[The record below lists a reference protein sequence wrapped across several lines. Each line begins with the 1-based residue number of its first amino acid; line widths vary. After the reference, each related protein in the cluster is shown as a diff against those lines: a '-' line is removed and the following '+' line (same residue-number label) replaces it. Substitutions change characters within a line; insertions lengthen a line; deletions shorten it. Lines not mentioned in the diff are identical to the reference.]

1 MVGRDFAAFFAPFA
15 LLLGAGLIAVGVLSL
30 LGVHFLA
37 SVWRE
42 RIALALGLALIV
54 ATEIAFAFS
63 GMSLRF
69 LNGQRADVLQCR
81 QEAETNF
88 PLERHKNSPI
98 INDDIIACMKRNG
111 YEWTSDHWR
120 CQEAPVATNPF
131 CYLPTK
137 GFDRWFTRLQMALE

>member
-1 MVGRDFAAFFAPFA
+1 VGRDFAAFFAPFA

-30 LGVHFLA
+30 LGAHFLA

-81 QEAETNF
+81 LEAETNF

-111 YEWTSDHWR
+111 YEWTSDHRR
-120 CQEAPVATNPF
+120 CREAPVATNPF